1 MILYQSPLSTYSL
14 KVRLALAVK
23 GVAPELREPPGGSYR
38 SPAYHALVPPGTVP
52 ALVDGDFVLSESDAI
67 IEYLDERCAGP
78 RLLPSDMQ
86 ARARARMLS
95 RLVDLRLEAGL
106 RALFP
111 QVKER
116 RPLGPPDL
124 EPAERALSLVLAMA
138 DPAGPWLC
146 GAEPS
151 LPDFGL
157 AAALVWLEAFRAAG
171 QAAVSD
177 ATVAPE
183 PSRPAEPREPLRLA
197 AWTAA
202 RDAERRFQPLLADYC
217 RLADEWLD
225 GFGFAGG
232 RHGASDGSVR

>member
-38 SPAYHALVPPGTVP
+38 SAAYHALVPPGTVP

-67 IEYLDERCAGP
+67 IEYLDERCDGP
-78 RLLPSDMQ
+78 CLLPADMQ
-86 ARARARMLS
+86 GRARARMLS

-116 RPLGPPDL
+116 RPIGPADL
-124 EPAERALSLVLAMA
+124 EPAERALELVLGMA
-138 DPAGPWLC
+138 DPGGPWLC

-157 AAALVWLEAFRAAG
+157 AAAMVWLEAFRVAGHAAG
-171 QAAVSD
+171 GGERVP
-177 ATVAPE
+177 PE
-183 PSRPAEPREPLRLA
+183 PSRPPVPPGPHRLA
-197 AWTAA
+197 VWKAA
-202 RDAERRFQPLLADYC
+202 RDAESRFPPLLADY
-217 RLADEWLD
+217 RRVARAWLE
-225 GFGFAGG
+225 GLGFAAG
-232 RHGASDGSVR
+232 RR